1 MSIMKKIRNKGLW
14 LSICAFA
21 PIVTQQL
28 GLNIIP
34 HNYAEIVNGVLGA
47 LVVLGILNNP
57 ESGNWYLNNKDEV
70 VENNIPVDIA
80 PAIKESSAIKEE
92 SRVKPVSFVATPVV
106 EKTEQVKPTIVEKP
120 QSPKEE

>member
-1 MSIMKKIRNKGLW
+1 M
-14 LSICAFA
+14 
-21 PIVTQQL
+21 
-28 GLNIIP
+28 
-34 HNYAEIVNGVLGA
+34 
-47 LVVLGILNNP
+47 
-57 ESGNWYLNNKDEV
+57 NNKDEV

-80 PAIKESSAIKEE
+80 PVIKESSAIKEE

>member
-1 MSIMKKIRNKGLW
+1 MIS
-14 LSICAFA
+14 
-21 PIVTQQL
+21 QQL

-70 VENNIPVDIA
+70 VENNIPVA
-80 PAIKESSAIKEE
+80 TVPVVKEFATVKEN
-92 SRVKPVSFVATPVV
+92 RPKPVEFVAKPIQV
-106 EKTEQVKPTIVEKP
+106 EKSEEVKPTIVEKP